1 MARVV
6 MQAVVSAD
14 GYIAYPDDTVG
25 SLFEWYGNGDC
36 AVKAH
41 EKWAFDVSR
50 ASAEEG
56 LLGRHQGHGDRPS
69 PVRHHRWLGGH
80 TRCR

>member
-14 GYIAYPDDTVG
+14 GYIAYPDDTAG
-25 SLFEWYGNGDC
+25 PLFDWYGNGDTEVS
-36 AVKAH
+36 ARG
-41 EKWAFDVSR
+41 ERLDVPYLAGVR
-50 ASAEEG
+50 GLRPA

-69 PVRHHRWLGGH
+69 PVRHHERLG
-80 TRCR
+80 R